1 MLAPI
6 WRFSP
11 KRSQV
16 KSPKTRKVRK
26 TRAATVG
33 DAGETRTRAVRDAR
47 EAWTKTGRAVRGT
60 RRQRPGPE
68 HWRRPQ
74 RAWPGYRSDR
84 HRYDRRNCRCHRSRR
99 RRGRGQAGGCAGGGV
114 GLAGTTT
121 AFPRLGRLLTD
132 GRISS
137 ASEMVS
143 AATPKTK
150 TISTPRATRN
160 GRRPGSVSSAQKS
173 PSLAAVYKSAAG
185 SAL

>member
-1 MLAPI
+1 MTGGIAGA
-6 WRFSP
+6 
-11 KRSQV
+11 
-16 KSPKTRKVRK
+16 TGAGAG
-26 TRAATVG
+26 AAG
-33 DAGETRTRAVRDAR
+33 AGAGA
-47 EAWTKTGRAVRGT
+47 AGATGATAG
-60 RRQRPGPE
+60 
-68 HWRRPQ
+68 
-74 RAWPGYRSDR
+74 A
-84 HRYDRRNCRCHRSRR
+84 
-99 RRGRGQAGGCAGGGV
+99 AGGCAGGGA

-173 PSLAAVYKSAAG
+173 ASLGAV
-185 SAL
+185 